1 MVVIGISPELD
12 VLESLEKRVRSRFN
26 HRQIDMFPPLEFKE
40 YFNIAQELLTPNEAG
55 KPWNSQMKEIFKSKD
70 LSTFLEKIYNVN
82 NSVAYLKQILCL
94 ALVSSKFD
102 FTKKKYN
109 SISRK
114 NFVNFFQAK
123 KSLLL
128 KISKQL
134 MLNKR
139 ILVTFPYCQD

>member
-94 ALVSSKFD
+94 ALVSSKL
-102 FTKKKYN
+102 
-109 SISRK
+109 ISRK
-114 NFVNFFQAK
+114 INIFQFHVFSFIFFRPR
-123 KSLLL
+123 
-128 KISKQL
+128 
-134 MLNKR
+134 N
-139 ILVTFPYCQD
+139 PYY

>member
-1 MVVIGISPELD
+1 MTKNSNVLIFSATPMVVIGISPELD

-114 NFVNFFQAK
+114 CFHSFFFRPR
-123 KSLLL
+123 
-128 KISKQL
+128 
-134 MLNKR
+134 N
-139 ILVTFPYCQD
+139 PYY

>member
-55 KPWNSQMKEIFKSKD
+55 KPWNSEMKAIFKSKD

-102 FTKKKYN
+102 FTKKL
-109 SISRK
+109 RK
-114 NFVNFFQAK
+114 VYFTDFFSFFQVK
-123 KSLLL
+123 KYLPL
-128 KISKQL
+128 KTSKQL
-134 MLNKR
+134 TTNKR
-139 ILVTFPYCQD
+139 ILVTFLSCQD

>member
-94 ALVSSKFD
+94 ALVSSKL
-102 FTKKKYN
+102 
-109 SISRK
+109 ISRK
-114 NFVNFFQAK
+114 INIFQFHVFSFIFFFQAK
-123 KSLLL
+123 KSLPL

-139 ILVTFPYCQD
+139 ILVTFPSCQD

>member
-114 NFVNFFQAK
+114 YFFFFQAK

-128 KISKQL
+128 KISKLL

-139 ILVTFPYCQD
+139 ILVTFPSCQD